1 MDQTDG
7 NATDSGIPVTAGKAS
22 VDKPETETADVPGRP
37 GGFRWWPAAVIL
49 GIAVVAESIIW
60 WWMSENRPNQSVSM
74 WLTTM
79 IVSFLLLMW
88 WMFAS
93 RLRWR
98 TRFIGLGV
106 VALLGMAAR
115 YSVRVEEYSG
125 AVFPMLA
132 FRWTPT
138 AEEIAA
144 EYREAQSENR
154 GDEKNV
160 AVDSL
165 IVAEGDVTLFRGAD
179 RTGHIVDAGI
189 RTNWDELPPR
199 EIWRHPVGLGWSSFI
214 VVGGLAFT
222 QEQREEDEAV
232 VCYDAETG
240 DEIWSHTDKTRFA
253 ETLGS
258 DGPRATPTYYDGKI
272 YTQGATGILNC
283 LDAGTG
289 APIWSTN
296 ILKDADARVL
306 SWGMSGSPLVYDNVV
321 VVNAGGDDAG
331 LIAYDRL
338 TGDRVWSAGNG
349 PASYSS
355 PRLAEI
361 QGERQL
367 LIFNGNGLS
376 GHDPASGAELWSFPW
391 TTGPKVN
398 AVLPYPLDASR
409 ILISTGYGLGAA
421 LLDVQHEG
429 DEWSAKQLWK
439 SIRLKAKFNE
449 FVVKDDYVY
458 GLDEGVL
465 TCLDLKTGK
474 RVWKAGRYGYGQILL
489 VDDLLLIITE
499 SGEVLLTKAEPKRS
513 QPIARF
519 QAIEGKTWNHATLVR
534 GRLFVRNAR
543 EAACYDISK

>member
-1 MDQTDG
+1 MDQADE
-7 NATDSGIPVTAGKAS
+7 NRAESGRVPVTDEPSAEVAQ
-22 VDKPETETADVPGRP
+22 TENVDVPGRP
-37 GGFRWWPAAVIL
+37 KGFRWWPAVAIL
-49 GIAVVAESIIW
+49 GIATVVESILW
-60 WWMSENRPNQSVSM
+60 WSMSENRPNQSVSM
-74 WLTTM
+74 WLTT
-79 IVSFLLLMW
+79 ITVSFLLLMW

-98 TRFIGLGV
+98 TRFVGLGV
-106 VALLGMAAR
+106 MILLGIAAR

-125 AVFPMLA
+125 AVFPILA

-144 EYREAQSENR
+144 EYREAHSES
-154 GDEKNV
+154 GQDEKSV
-160 AVDSL
+160 PIEEV
-165 IVAEGDVTLFRGAD
+165 VPAEGDVTIFRGAD
-179 RTGHIVDAGI
+179 RTGRIVDAGI
-189 RTNWDELPPR
+189 RTNWDEQPPR

-214 VVGGLAFT
+214 VVDGLAFT
-222 QEQREEDEAV
+222 QEQREENETV
-232 VCYDAETG
+232 VCYNAETG
-240 DEIWSHTDKTRFA
+240 DEIWAHTDSVRFS
-253 ETLGS
+253 EVLGS
-258 DGPRATPTYYDGKI
+258 DGPRATPTYFDGRL

-283 LDAGTG
+283 LDARTG
-289 APIWSTN
+289 ESIWATN
-296 ILKDADARVL
+296 ILEDAGAKVL
-306 SWGMSGSPLVYDNVV
+306 SWGMSGSPLVYDDVV

-331 LIAYDRL
+331 LIAYHRL

-355 PRLAEI
+355 PRLANI
-361 QGERQL
+361 LGEQQL

-376 GHDPASGAELWSFPW
+376 GHDPTTGEELWNFPW

-398 AVLPYPLDASR
+398 AVLPYPLDESR

-421 LLDVQHEG
+421 LLEVKHEG
-429 DEWSAKQLWK
+429 DQWSAEQVWK
-439 SIRLKAKFNE
+439 SIRLKAKFND

-499 SGEVLLTKAEPKRS
+499 SGEVLLVKAEPKKS
-513 QPIARF
+513 QPLARF
-519 QAIEGKTWNHATLVR
+519 QAIGGKTWNHATLVR